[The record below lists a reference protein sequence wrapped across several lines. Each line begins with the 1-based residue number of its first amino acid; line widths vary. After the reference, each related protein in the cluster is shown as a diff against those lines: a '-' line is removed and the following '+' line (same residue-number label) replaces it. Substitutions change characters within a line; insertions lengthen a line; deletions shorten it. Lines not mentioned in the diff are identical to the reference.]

1 MNKIIKCNL
10 GVQYVAEDADA
21 KNIYVTI
28 IYYDDCLKRRER
40 VRLTYTN
47 IMQLLSSW
55 GACQGEDAL
64 WRKIFI
70 IRAAE
75 KIWVG
80 SYHWC

>member
-40 VRLTYTN
+40 CDLP
-47 IMQLLSSW
+47 
-55 GACQGEDAL
+55 
-64 WRKIFI
+64 
-70 IRAAE
+70 IR
-75 KIWVG
+75 I
-80 SYHWC
+80 

>member
-47 IMQLLSSW
+47 IIPSLT
-55 GACQGEDAL
+55 
-64 WRKIFI
+64 
-70 IRAAE
+70 
-75 KIWVG
+75 VV
-80 SYHWC
+80 